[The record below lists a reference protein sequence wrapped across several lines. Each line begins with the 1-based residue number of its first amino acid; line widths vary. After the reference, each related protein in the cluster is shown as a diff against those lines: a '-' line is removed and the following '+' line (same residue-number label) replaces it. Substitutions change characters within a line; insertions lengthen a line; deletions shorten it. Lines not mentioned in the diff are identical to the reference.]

1 MITLVL
7 FLGNGKVLFDQMYNQ
22 CRDMLFVTW

>member
-7 FLGNGKVLFDQMYNQ
+7 FLGNGRILFDQMYNQ